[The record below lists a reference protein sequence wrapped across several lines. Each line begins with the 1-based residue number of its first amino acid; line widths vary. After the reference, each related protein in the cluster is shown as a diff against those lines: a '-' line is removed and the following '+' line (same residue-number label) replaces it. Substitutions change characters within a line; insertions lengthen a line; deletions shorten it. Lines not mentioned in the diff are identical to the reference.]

1 MEIEQYDAWVDPS
14 GYINAAG
21 NYRDD
26 INDLTFSLVDKG
38 DFSREKRGEDYLV
51 SCTLEGD
58 VLSVVLTNGYGT
70 TRWMVKPS
78 EEKPAEQGAS
88 YDRKIFEHHDVD
100 GVETLEELDEQKN
113 PDEVVRSLSSLKFA
127 LENCAI
133 ITP

>member
-1 MEIEQYDAWVDPS
+1 MEIEQYDEWVDPS
-14 GYINAAG
+14 GYENAAG
-21 NYRDD
+21 NCRDD
-26 INDLTFSLVDKG
+26 IDDRVSSLVGKG